1 MNNQKRVVAG
11 FISNTV
17 KNQEKNIFSQNS
29 NTYITLGCSE
39 DSELDKMCFLIG
51 QNESVA
57 KLSKSRC
64 LASSIPVNSK
74 TMWITGGLAPQNS
87 DEEPIKTST
96 ELVSIYG
103 GNKIGPEL
111 PRPLYGHCLLR
122 LNESTIFS
130 IG

>member
-1 MNNQKRVVAG
+1 
-11 FISNTV
+11 
-17 KNQEKNIFSQNS
+17 
-29 NTYITLGCSE
+29 
-39 DSELDKMCFLIG
+39 MCYLIG

-57 KLSKSRC
+57 NLTESRC
-64 LASSIPVNSK
+64 LAASIPVNSK

-87 DEEPIKTST
+87 DEKPIRSST

-103 GNKIGPEL
+103 GNKMGPEL